1 MDGLAQT
8 AGYVNDILQS
18 VIVIFG
24 AAVVLYNVPRL
35 ARDGVPRVFSAL
47 ISLVVLV
54 YLTELLVS
62 RAVIAPMEGVEP
74 AEILLRAGWIGV
86 ALVPAVQFHL
96 SDTLLTATGKRSRRR
111 RVVRLLCYLGGVL
124 FVVLGLFTN
133 WVVGPPSFSAST
145 PRLTAGPLFLVFT
158 TYFWVVALGSVY
170 NVWRARQ
177 RCLTTT
183 TRRRMT
189 TTLVA
194 ILAAPLGV
202 FPYTLLAAHPA
213 AELPLWLWPV
223 IILGNL
229 VVSILFAVLT
239 SQLVYFGAVAPDRVV
254 RVRLYKYMARVPLA
268 ATIVLL
274 VYVLV
279 GRAPSIFGLPREAA
293 QGFAIVFT
301 IMIVEWI
308 IHRYKGTFERAF
320 QLNDDPDV
328 RRIQALSERLLTTS
342 DLRQFLESVLAATC
356 EAVRT
361 PTAFVAALTPA
372 GPRLEAVV
380 GPPASLDGLADA
392 PVVLSQRQ
400 RELEGDG
407 MSPDGA
413 SPDAA
418 RLESSFFVWGDYWI
432 QPLYNERNDLMLGI
446 LGMGARAAEPDLT
459 PVELELLAR
468 LRIQAAAALEDRILQ
483 QEVFAAVEGIL
494 PEITAL
500 QERRSAAAFGGLPV
514 LAAVPVETHDEL
526 LHDPEFG
533 NMVRDALTHYW
544 GGPKL
549 TESPL
554 LQLEVVRRELEEH
567 DNNPVSALRAILGVA
582 IEQQRPDGQR
592 SLTTTEWILYNILD
606 LKFVQGRRVRDVARR
621 LAMSESDLYRK
632 QRVAI
637 ENVARTI
644 ANMERVALEQTVEHD
659 RHEEPLEPSPAAGP
673 RPVERPVD
681 RPVDH
686 SVAVH

>member
-1 MDGLAQT
+1 MVVSSDIAYWF
-8 AGYVNDILQS
+8 GYLNDVLQS
-18 VIVIFG
+18 IIVIFG

-35 ARDGVPRVFSAL
+35 PRGSVPRAFSAL
-47 ISLVVLV
+47 ISFVVLV

-62 RAVIAPMEGVEP
+62 REVVP
-74 AEILLRAGWIGV
+74 ASADLLLRLGWVGV
-86 ALVPAVQFHL
+86 ALVPAAQFHL
-96 SDTLLTATGKRSRRR
+96 SDALLTTTGKRSRRR
-111 RVVRLLCYLGGVL
+111 RALVVAGYLAGAAAA
-124 FVVLGLFTN
+124 VLGLLTD
-133 WVVGPPSFSAST
+133 WLVGSPWAGARM
-145 PRLTAGPLFLVFT
+145 PRLTSGPFFLVFAA
-158 TYFWVVALGSVY
+158 YFWLVAASSVY

-183 TRRRMT
+183 TRQRMT

-202 FPYTLLAAHPA
+202 FPYTLLMGHPA
-213 AELPLWLWPV
+213 AELPLLLWPV
-223 IILGNL
+223 VIVGNF

-239 SQLVYFGAVAPDRVV
+239 SQLVYFGSASPDRVV

-279 GRAPSIFGLPREAA
+279 GRAPSLLGLPKEVVL
-293 QGFAIVFT
+293 GFAVVAT
-301 IMIVEWI
+301 VMIVEWI
-308 IHRYKGTFERAF
+308 IHRYKQTFERAF

-361 PTAFVAALTPA
+361 PTAFVAGLTPS

-380 GPPASLDGLADA
+380 GPPA
-392 PVVLSQRQ
+392 P
-400 RELEGDG
+400 LEGL
-407 MSPDGA
+407 PNA
-413 SPDAA
+413 ELQ
-418 RLESSFFVWGDYWI
+418 RLSLPRANGNGTGDDSAEALRGDNSFFVWGDYWI
-432 QPLYNERNDLMLGI
+432 QPLYNQRNDLMLGI
-446 LGMGARAAEPDLT
+446 LGMGARAPQPDLT
-459 PVELELLAR
+459 PEELELLAR
-468 LRIQAAAALEDRILQ
+468 LRAQAAAALEDRILQ

-500 QERRSAAAFGGLPV
+500 QERRSAATFGGLPV
-514 LAAVPVETHDEL
+514 LAAETSGPNDEL
-526 LHDPEFG
+526 LQDPEFG

-554 LQLEVVRRELEEH
+554 LQLQVVQREMEGH
-567 DNNPVSALRAILGVA
+567 DHNSVNALRAILTEA

-606 LKFVQGRRVRDVARR
+606 LKFIQGRRVRDVARR

-644 ANMERVALEQTVEHD
+644 AGMERAALEEDEKDIESTPVVVESVTD
-659 RHEEPLEPSPAAGP
+659 R
-673 RPVERPVD
+673 
-681 RPVDH
+681 
-686 SVAVH
+686 

>member
-1 MDGLAQT
+1 MLAGSDI
-8 AGYVNDILQS
+8 AYIFGYANDVLQS
-18 VIVIFG
+18 IIVIFG
-24 AAVVLYNVPRL
+24 AAVVLYNIPRL
-35 ARDGVPRVFSAL
+35 KRGTVQRSFSAL
-47 ISLVVLV
+47 IGLVVLV

-62 RAVIAPMEGVEP
+62 RAVAPGA
-74 AEILLRAGWIGV
+74 AEFLLRVGWIGV
-86 ALVPAVQFHL
+86 ALVPAAQFHL
-96 SDTLLTATGKRSRRR
+96 SDALLRTTGKHSRRR
-111 RVVRLLCYLGGVL
+111 RVLVGLSYIGGGAFAVVGLL
-124 FVVLGLFTN
+124 TN
-133 WVVGPPSFSAST
+133 WVVGVPAADVLT
-145 PRLTAGPLFLVFT
+145 PRLSGGPLFPVFAV
-158 TYFWVVALGSVY
+158 YFWAAALGGVY

-202 FPYTLLAAHPA
+202 FPYLLLATHPT
-213 AELPLWLWPV
+213 AEMPLLLWPV
-223 IILGNL
+223 LIIGNL

-239 SQLVYFGAVAPDRVV
+239 SQLAYFGATSPDRVV
-254 RVRLYKYMARVPLA
+254 RVRLFKYMARVPLA

-274 VYVLV
+274 VFVLV
-279 GRAPSIFGLPREAA
+279 SRAPGVLGLHKEVML
-293 QGFAIVFT
+293 GFAVVAT
-301 IMIVEWI
+301 VMIVEWV
-308 IHRYKGTFERAF
+308 IHHYKQTFERAF

-361 PTAFVAALTPA
+361 PSAFVAALTPS
-372 GPRLEAVV
+372 GPRLEAVI
-380 GPPASLDGLADA
+380 GPPA
-392 PVVLSQRQ
+392 P
-400 RELEGDG
+400 LEGLPNAVLQRF
-407 MSPDGA
+407 SLPDVTGRG
-413 SPDAA
+413 PDDDLT
-418 RLESSFFVWGDYWI
+418 RGDDSFFVWGDYWI
-432 QPLYNERNDLMLGI
+432 QPLYNQRNDLLLGI
-446 LGMGARAAEPDLT
+446 LGMRARAPQPDLT
-459 PVELELLAR
+459 PDELELLAR
-468 LRIQAAAALEDRILQ
+468 LRSQAAAALEDHILQ

-514 LAAVPVETHDEL
+514 LTAEGAQPADEL
-526 LHDPEFG
+526 LQDPEFG

-554 LQLEVVRRELEEH
+554 LQLQVVQRELEGH
-567 DNNPVSALRAILGVA
+567 DNNPVNALRAILAEA

-592 SLTTTEWILYNILD
+592 SLTTAEWILYNILEM
-606 LKFVQGRRVRDVARR
+606 KFVQGRRVRDVARR

-644 ANMERVALEQTVEHD
+644 ANMERSITGDDEQHLESLPID
-659 RHEEPLEPSPAAGP
+659 PEPVPN
-673 RPVERPVD
+673 
-681 RPVDH
+681 
-686 SVAVH
+686 

>member
-1 MDGLAQT
+1 MF
-8 AGYVNDILQS
+8 AGIDVAYVFGYANDVLQS
-18 VIVIFG
+18 IIVIFG
-24 AAVVLYNVPRL
+24 AAVVLYNLPRL
-35 ARDGVPRVFSAL
+35 QRGSVQRSFSAL
-47 ISLVVLV
+47 ISFVVLV

-62 RAVIAPMEGVEP
+62 RAVAPAS
-74 AEILLRAGWIGV
+74 AEFLLRLGWIGV
-86 ALVPAVQFHL
+86 ALVPPAQFHL
-96 SDTLLTATGKRSRRR
+96 SDALLRTTGKRSRRR
-111 RVVRLLCYLGGVL
+111 RVLVVLSYLGGAL
-124 FVVLGLFTN
+124 FALLGLLSN
-133 WVVGPPSFSAST
+133 WVVGEPSLLGTT
-145 PRLTAGPLFLVFT
+145 PRLTGGPLFPVFT
-158 TYFWVVALGSVY
+158 VYFWGVALAGVY

-189 TTLVA
+189 TTLVT

-202 FPYTLLAAHPA
+202 FPYLMLATHPA
-213 AELPLWLWPV
+213 AELPLLLWV
-223 IILGNL
+223 VLLLGNL

-239 SQLVYFGAVAPDRVV
+239 SQLVYFGSASPDRVV

-274 VYVLV
+274 IFVLV
-279 GRAPSIFGLPREAA
+279 SRSNGVLGLHKEVLL
-293 QGFAIVFT
+293 GFAVVAT
-301 IMIVEWI
+301 VMIVEWI
-308 IHRYKGTFERAF
+308 IHHYKQMFERAF

-342 DLRQFLESVLAATC
+342 DLKQFLESVLAATC

-361 PTAFVAALTPA
+361 PSAFVAALTPT
-372 GPRLEAVV
+372 GPRLEAAI
-380 GPPASLDGLADA
+380 GPPAT
-392 PVVLSQRQ
+392 
-400 RELEGDG
+400 LEGL
-407 MSPDGA
+407 PDVA
-413 SPDAA
+413 LQ
-418 RLESSFFVWGDYWI
+418 RLSLPSGNGQGPSEPGYDDSFFIWGDYWI
-432 QPLYNERNDLMLGI
+432 QPLYNQRNDLMLGI
-446 LGMGARAAEPDLT
+446 LGMGARAPQPDLT
-459 PVELELLAR
+459 PEELELLAR
-468 LRIQAAAALEDRILQ
+468 LRAQAAAALEDRILQ

-500 QERRSAAAFGGLPV
+500 QERRSAATFGGLPV
-514 LAAVPVETHDEL
+514 LAAETSEPNDEL
-526 LHDPEFG
+526 LQDPEFG

-554 LQLEVVRRELEEH
+554 LQLQVVQREMEGH
-567 DNNPVSALRAILGVA
+567 DHNSVNALRAILTEA

-606 LKFVQGRRVRDVARR
+606 LKFIQGRRVRDVARR

-644 ANMERVALEQTVEHD
+644 AGMERAALEEDEKDIESTPVVVESVTD
-659 RHEEPLEPSPAAGP
+659 R
-673 RPVERPVD
+673 
-681 RPVDH
+681 
-686 SVAVH
+686 